1 LIITFNFPSP
11 ELDYAIL
18 PLITTAFFTQVP
30 LWIALLIITIR
41 KAIKTSNSKKTIH
54 HDTTDDNKI
63 EENEKLN
70 SKNSLN

>member
-1 LIITFNFPSP
+1 MIITFNFPSP

-41 KAIKTSNSKKTIH
+41 KEIKTSNSKNTI
-54 HDTTDDNKI
+54 DDNEM
-63 EENEKLN
+63 EENETLN
-70 SKNSLN
+70 SK

>member
-41 KAIKTSNSKKTIH
+41 KAIKTSNSKKTTH
-54 HDTTDDNKI
+54 QDTTDDNKI